1 MQKFIRI
8 MAIVATALIG
18 GSFLLILLSIP
29 FQRMIAM
36 TFLNYPEQFV
46 SCLPQIPVPQLLL
59 CFLRLVCVAL
69 LIVCCG
75 NKKGGVWLE
84 IIILVCLVALLP
96 GIHTIIT
103 PLYSKLVTY
112 AQGINASA
120 AYSASNTITT
130 FCLIPSGWG
139 QTIAYIACGMS
150 IAFKHMSKKM
160 DRAVLEAKIG
170 VEEMKELEL

>member
-8 MAIVATALIG
+8 MAIVATVLIG
-18 GSFLLILLSIP
+18 GSFLLILLSLL
-29 FQRMIAM
+29 FQRSIA
-36 TFLNYPEQFV
+36 TNILGCSAETI
-46 SCLPQIPVPQLLL
+46 SCFPQIPVPQLLL

-69 LIVCCG
+69 LIACCG
-75 NKKGGVWLE
+75 NKKGGIWVE
-84 IIILVCLVALLP
+84 VIILICLVTVLP
-96 GIHTIIT
+96 GINAIIS

-112 AQGINASA
+112 TQGIDAYV
-120 AYSASNTITT
+120 AYSTSNTITT

-139 QTIAYIACGMS
+139 TTLAYITCGMS

>member
-36 TFLNYPEQFV
+36 TFLNYTEQFV

-75 NKKGGVWLE
+75 NKKGGIWVE

-96 GIHTIIT
+96 GIHTIIL
-103 PLYSKLVTY
+103 PLYSKIISYT
-112 AQGINASA
+112 QGIYATT
-120 AYSASNTITT
+120 AYSLSNTITT

-139 QTIAYIACGMS
+139 LTLAYITCGMS
-150 IAFKHMSKKM
+150 IVFKHMSKKM

-170 VEEMKELEL
+170 VEEIK